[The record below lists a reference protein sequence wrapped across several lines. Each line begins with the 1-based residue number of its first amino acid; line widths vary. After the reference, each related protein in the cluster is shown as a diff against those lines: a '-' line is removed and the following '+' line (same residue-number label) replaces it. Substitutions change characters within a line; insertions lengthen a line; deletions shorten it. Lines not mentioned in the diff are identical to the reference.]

1 MPLRFST
8 RDLPPPQRRLGWQK
22 AVSDIYFPLD
32 LAFAGSRL
40 FDGTLEA
47 WSLGAVSI
55 SRNCSNGMLYR
66 RHQHHLVEERDE
78 SYLITIPEL
87 AEVRFVQDGQ
97 DVSCAPGG
105 FLIERSHLPYEFS
118 HADPAS
124 LWVLKVPRRVLEARI
139 SRPERLATLRFD
151 ARSGA
156 GALFV
161 DMLRIAVARIA
172 EFTEASRHLIGGQL
186 VELLAAAVTQD
197 SRVLSGSSTSVRNA
211 HLCRAEEIIR
221 SRLGDPN
228 LTPQTVADACGIS
241 LRYLQQIFEAENI
254 TVGGHIR
261 AQRLALCD
269 QRLRDP
275 RFRGSISEIAY
286 ECGFGDQAQFSRSY
300 RARFGCTPSEARATA
315 RDPVTGN
322 LSR

>member
-1 MPLRFST
+1 MQQRFST
-8 RDLPPPQRRLGWQK
+8 HDLPPAQRRLAWQK
-22 AVSDIYFPLD
+22 AISDIYFPLD
-32 LAFAGSRL
+32 LAFNGARH
-40 FDGTLEA
+40 FDGTLEV
-47 WSLGAVSI
+47 WTLGAVSI

-78 SYLITIPEL
+78 NYLVTVPEL
-87 AEVRFVQDGQ
+87 SEVRFVQDGQ

-124 LWVLKVPRRVLEARI
+124 LWVLKVPRAVLEAQI

-151 ARSGA
+151 ARNGA

-161 DMLRIAVARIA
+161 DMLRLAVGRIA
-172 EFTEASRHLIGGQL
+172 EFNDASRCLIGGQL
-186 VELLAAAVTQD
+186 VELLAAAVTED
-197 SRVLSGSSTSVRNA
+197 KRVLSGSSSSVRNA

-221 SRLGDPN
+221 SRLGDPG
-228 LTPQTVADACGIS
+228 LSPQSVADACGIS
-241 LRYLQQIFEAENI
+241 MRYLQQIFEAENT

-261 AQRLALCD
+261 NQRLALCD

-275 RFRGSISEIAY
+275 RFRGAISEIAY
-286 ECGFGDQAQFSRSY
+286 ACGFGDQAQFSRNY
-300 RARFGCTPSEARATA
+300 RSHFGCTPSEARAAA
-315 RDPVTGN
+315 RNQD
-322 LSR
+322 

>member
-1 MPLRFST
+1 MHERFST
-8 RDLPPPQRRLGWQK
+8 RDLAPPQRRSAWQK
-22 AVSDIYFPLD
+22 AVSEIYFPLD
-32 LAFAGSRL
+32 LAFHGSRL
-40 FDGTLEA
+40 FDGTLDA
-47 WSLGAVSI
+47 WTLGAVSI

-78 SYLITIPEL
+78 SYLITVPEL
-87 AEVRFVQDGQ
+87 SEVRFVQDGQ

-124 LWVLKVPRRVLEARI
+124 LWVLKVPRAVLESHI

-161 DMLRIAVARIA
+161 DMLRLAVGRIT
-172 EFTEASRHLIGGQL
+172 EFNEASCRLIGGQL
-186 VELLAAAVTQD
+186 VELLAAAVTED
-197 SRVLSGSSTSVRNA
+197 SRVLSGSSTTVRNA
-211 HLCRAEEIIR
+211 HLCRAEEIVR
-221 SRLGDPN
+221 NRLGEPG
-228 LTPQTVADACGIS
+228 LTPQRVADACGIS
-241 LRYLQQIFEAENI
+241 LRYLQQIFEEENI
-254 TVGGHIR
+254 TVGGYIR
-261 AQRLALCD
+261 SQRLAASD

-286 ECGFGDQAQFSRSY
+286 SCGFSDQAQFSRSY
-300 RARFGCTPSEARATA
+300 RARFGRTPSEARTA
-315 RDPVTGN
+315 ARSPG
-322 LSR
+322 